1 MLTEKDVVHLTEQF
15 QESPNED
22 VFEEAC
28 KYVNQF
34 TDESSFAQFC
44 AGISAVALYTEN
56 PYYKQLSKALFDIG
70 IENEFNIY
78 DLMPWHVP
86 VDGLRNNVFTVQET
100 SEKVSKLKE
109 KDLKVGFIHG
119 HYRILTPANF
129 ANALIA
135 SERCD
140 YLVLGIEEG
149 LRTKHFKK
157 VEPLVPL
164 VKDWYRRQ
172 WILASG
178 FDGCICRIRGFAYT
192 NKGYEKILR
201 IINPDIYFSNKSLSE
216 ESQKIMEDRAI
227 NNGISFVLL
236 PEQEGFHTSEFF
248 DSV

>member
-1 MLTEKDVVHLTEQF
+1 MLTEKDVVHLTEHF

-34 TDESSFAQFC
+34 TDESTLAQFC

-56 PYYKQLSKALFDIG
+56 PYYKKLSKALFDIG
-70 IENEFNIY
+70 IENGLNIY
-78 DLMPWHVP
+78 DLMLWHVP
-86 VDGLRNNVFTVQET
+86 EDGVRKNVFTVQET

-129 ANALIA
+129 ANVLVA
-135 SERCD
+135 SEKCD
-140 YLVLGIEEG
+140 YLVLGFEDG
-149 LRTKHFKK
+149 WRTGHYKK
-157 VEPLVPL
+157 AKPLA
-164 VKDWYRRQ
+164 KDWYRWQ
-172 WILASG
+172 WVLASG

-201 IINPDIYFSNKSLSE
+201 IINPDIYFSN
-216 ESQKIMEDRAI
+216 ESMPKEVQKTMKDRAI
-227 NNGISFVLL
+227 NNGISFELL
-236 PEQEGFHTSEFF
+236 PEQDGFHTSEFF